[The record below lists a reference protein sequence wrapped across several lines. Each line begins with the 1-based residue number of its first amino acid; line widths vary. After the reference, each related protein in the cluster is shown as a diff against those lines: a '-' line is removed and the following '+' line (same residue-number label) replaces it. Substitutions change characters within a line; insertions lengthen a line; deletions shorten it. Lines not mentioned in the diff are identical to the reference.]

1 MCHVPA
7 LCKLA
12 STSALL
18 NGCVYTLVVFYQS
31 TMMMA
36 HKLTILVASLSFIRD
51 GGLAAILL
59 ESEPT
64 STAGIQGAADTSITA
79 DDGAVTPPPEM
90 IELHR
95 RQESTIK
102 YLLAPDATCGFDS
115 KACQSNPSIMRC
127 TSSSFPYCHTMYF
140 ITSTIIG
147 FQCRASAYGGTP
159 ELLRTTSSG
168 GPARTYASRT
178 ATRSSSTQIRTTT
191 TRGSVIVVT
200 TTLSAEPVTSSS
212 SDINDYID
220 SRINESRSDNTGAI
234 VGGSIGGAAVLAIS
248 ALAGVLFFRR
258 RKKKNTDEVR
268 SSQAVET
275 MEASGANGPLAYYP
289 ASPSYPGSSYP
300 VSPGGPVGTISTAST
315 PHSPGLE
322 DSHKTSLLTR
332 GHNQNHR
339 LSEVDG
345 GAGSQ
350 VHELAAR

>member
-7 LCKLA
+7 LYKLA

-31 TMMMA
+31 TMMMMA

-64 STAGIQGAADTSITA
+64 STAGIEGAADISITA
-79 DDGAVTPPPEM
+79 DDGAITPPPEM

-115 KACQSNPSIMRC
+115 KACQSNPSIMRW
-127 TSSSFPYCHTMYF
+127 
-140 ITSTIIG
+140 
-147 FQCRASAYGGTP
+147 ASAYGGTP